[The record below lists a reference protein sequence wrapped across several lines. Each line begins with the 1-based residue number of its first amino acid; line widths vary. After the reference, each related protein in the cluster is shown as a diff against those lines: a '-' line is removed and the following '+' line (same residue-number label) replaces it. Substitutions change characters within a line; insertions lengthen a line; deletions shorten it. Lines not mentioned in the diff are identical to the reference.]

1 MNQLAPNTVNGRAY
15 TATNGTSVSL
25 VEFPICEM
33 YGEKTFHRMLYL
45 ERKRAERS
53 KRQFVLM
60 LIEARSLRFA
70 DDQIAIQVIS
80 ALSHATRE
88 TDINGWYAN
97 RRTIGVIF
105 TEIGEADGKV
115 VADAIHGRVTDALGS
130 CLSNEEIKEIQISFH
145 VFPDE
150 ASKPG
155 QSGAID
161 PILYPELLDR
171 KRGSCI
177 VKRSMDIAGSLCAL
191 ILFCPLL
198 VVISLI
204 VKLTSK
210 GPILFRQQRVGRH
223 GKTFTFLKFR
233 SMYFANDPAI
243 HQDYVK
249 LLIAGEIENDIP
261 SGSQPNV
268 YKLTNDPRIT
278 PIGKFLRK
286 TSLDELPQF
295 LNVLKGEMSIVGPRP
310 PVPYEFESYEIWHK
324 QRVVSVKP
332 GITGLWQISGRSKTK
347 FADMVR
353 LDLEYARSWSP
364 LQDLMIMLRTPRVM
378 LSGDGAY

>member
-1 MNQLAPNTVNGRAY
+1 
-15 TATNGTSVSL
+15 
-25 VEFPICEM
+25 
-33 YGEKTFHRMLYL
+33 
-45 ERKRAERS
+45 
-53 KRQFVLM
+53 
-60 LIEARSLRFA
+60 
-70 DDQIAIQVIS
+70 
-80 ALSHATRE
+80 
-88 TDINGWYAN
+88 
-97 RRTIGVIF
+97 
-105 TEIGEADGKV
+105 
-115 VADAIHGRVTDALGS
+115 
-130 CLSNEEIKEIQISFH
+130 
-145 VFPDE
+145 
-150 ASKPG
+150 
-155 QSGAID
+155 
-161 PILYPELLDR
+161 
-171 KRGSCI
+171 
-177 VKRSMDIAGSLCAL
+177 MDIAGSLCAL
-191 ILFCPLL
+191 ILFFPLL
-198 VVISLI
+198 VIISVI

-233 SMYFANDPAI
+233 SMFFANNPTI

-261 SGSQPNV
+261 SGSQTNV

-295 LNVLKGEMSIVGPRP
+295 LNVLRGEMSIVGPRP

-332 GITGLWQISGRSKTK
+332 GITGLWQVSGRSNTK

-364 LQDLMIMLRTPRVM
+364 LQDLLIMLRTPGVM

>member
-1 MNQLAPNTVNGRAY
+1 MSETAANTVNGRVC
-15 TATNGTSVSL
+15 TAMEGVVSL
-25 VEFPICEM
+25 VEFPVCEM
-33 YGEKTFHRMLYL
+33 FSEKTFHRMLYL

-60 LIEARSLRFA
+60 LLESGSLRRFA
-70 DDQIAIQVIS
+70 HDQLGKMMS
-80 ALSHATRE
+80 ALSRATRE
-88 TDINGWYAN
+88 TDIKGWYTN
-97 RRTIGVIF
+97 GRTIGVIL
-105 TEIGEADGKV
+105 TEIGQADGKA
-115 VADAIHGRVTDALGS
+115 VAGALLGRVTDALSS
-130 CLSNEEIKEIQISFH
+130 CFSGEEIKEIQISFH
-145 VFPDE
+145 VFPDD

-155 QSGAID
+155 QSGPID
-161 PILYPELLDR
+161 PILYPELVGL
-171 KRGSCI
+171 KRNFCI

-191 ILFCPLL
+191 ILSCPLL
-198 VVISLI
+198 VVISLLI
-204 VKLTSK
+204 KLTSK
-210 GPILFRQQRVGRH
+210 GPILFRQTRVGQH
-223 GKTFTFLKFR
+223 GKAFTFLKFR
-233 SMYFANDPAI
+233 SMYFANDPRI

-261 SGSQPNV
+261 SGAQKKV

-310 PVPYEFESYEIWHK
+310 PVPYEFQSYEIWHR

-332 GITGLWQISGRSKTK
+332 GITGLWQVSGRSNTK

-364 LQDLMIMLRTPRVM
+364 GQDLMIMLRTPRVIF
-378 LSGDGAY
+378 SGDGAY

>member
-1 MNQLAPNTVNGRAY
+1 
-15 TATNGTSVSL
+15 
-25 VEFPICEM
+25 M

-80 ALSHATRE
+80 ALLRATRE

-249 LLIAGEIENDIP
+249 HLIAGEIENDIP

-364 LQDLMIMLRTPRVM
+364 LQDLLIMLRTPRVM